1 MQVGVGITGGLQMR
15 RHFFRRQGAA
25 ARREGGVG
33 LDQLLVEGAEGGL
46 IGAQIGRCHR
56 GLRQKH
62 RCDRPKS
69 VHCAP
74 VMIRR
79 ARKIRAPSLASAAL
93 IIPKFRHSKTP
104 DFATLGAQAASLGSR
119 GDDKRELPMQ
129 THQARHFVTAI
140 AASALSLGG
149 CATKDYVNEHVAAV
163 DAKVQATQSQVDQ
176 HQTHLSQLDQTTKEA
191 LDRAT
196 AAGKL
201 AEGKFLYSM
210 VLSDDSVKFPVDS
223 AKLSPEAQERL
234 TDFADKLKDD
244 NRNVYLEIQGHTDA
258 RGPDTINERLGEE
271 RAEAVRLFMNQHGVP
286 LNRMSTI
293 SYGKQDPVADNKT
306 RTGRA
311 QNRRVVMVVM
321 S

>member
-1 MQVGVGITGGLQMR
+1 MHTL
-15 RHFFRRQGAA
+15 
-25 ARREGGVG
+25 
-33 LDQLLVEGAEGGL
+33 
-46 IGAQIGRCHR
+46 
-56 GLRQKH
+56 K
-62 RCDRPKS
+62 
-69 VHCAP
+69 P
-74 VMIRR
+74 V
-79 ARKIRAPSLASAAL
+79 
-93 IIPKFRHSKTP
+93 II
-104 DFATLGAQAASLGSR
+104 A
-119 GDDKRELPMQ
+119 
-129 THQARHFVTAI
+129 TAI

-149 CATKDYVNEHVAAV
+149 CATKDFVRDQVAAE
-163 DAKVQATQSQVDQ
+163 DTKVQATQSRVDQ
-176 HQTHLSQLDQTTKEA
+176 HETRLGQLDQATKDA

-210 VLSDDSVKFPVDS
+210 VLSDDSVKFKAAS
-223 AKLSPEAQERL
+223 AKLTPEAEQRL
-234 TDFADKLKDD
+234 ADFADKLKND

-258 RGPDTINERLGEE
+258 KGPSTLNARLGEE

-311 QNRRVVMVVM
+311 QNRRVVLIVM